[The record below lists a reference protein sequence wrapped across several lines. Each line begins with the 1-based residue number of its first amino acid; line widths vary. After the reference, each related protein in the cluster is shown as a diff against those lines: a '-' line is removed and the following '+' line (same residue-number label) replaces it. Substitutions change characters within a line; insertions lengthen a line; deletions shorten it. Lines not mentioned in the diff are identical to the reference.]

1 MYESKDLMELTCVY
15 NQLLPFNRAIALSLS
30 LAVEPLVKG
39 SQETSGTILNP
50 GLLGTVVYV
59 VHCTRHP
66 GEGASG

>member
-15 NQLLPFNRAIALSLS
+15 TQLLPFNRAIALSLS

-50 GLLGTVVYV
+50 GLLGTVV
-59 VHCTRHP
+59 
-66 GEGASG
+66 